1 LRCGFSR
8 IDAVANVGIAGAREH
23 SMRSTPLAVALL
35 ALTSFACSSSQPA
48 AETSTEEVLA
58 PPKSDGTEQSN
69 TEETTADETETT
81 PPGSS
86 SNGDGSYGVP
96 DGGSGDGGGSGNGGG
111 GGGNGGGG
119 NGGGGSLCQSTSVA
133 ESEANNDLAS
143 ADTMPGQTGTFCG
156 KISSDADVDFVTFT
170 LPANAKSFG
179 MSQNTTSGA
188 IKIEPS
194 VDGEAFPFS
203 GGKYLFR
210 PGKPYVLKISTT
222 GGALDY
228 RISLTITQ

>member
-1 LRCGFSR
+1 
-8 IDAVANVGIAGAREH
+8 
-23 SMRSTPLAVALL
+23 MRSTPLAVALL
-35 ALTSFACSSSQPA
+35 ALTSFACSSSKPA
-48 AETSTEEVLA
+48 AETSNEEVLA

-69 TEETTADETETT
+69 TEETPADETEGT

-86 SNGDGSYGVP
+86 SGGDGSYGVP
-96 DGGSGDGGGSGNGGG
+96 DGGSGGGNGNGNGGGGGDGG

-119 NGGGGSLCQSTSVA
+119 GSLCQSSSVA
-133 ESEANNDLAS
+133 ESETNNDLAS
-143 ADTMPGQTGTFCG
+143 ADSMPGQTGTFCG
-156 KISSDADVDFVTFT
+156 KIGSDADVDFVTFT

-194 VDGEAFPFS
+194 VEGEAFPFS
-203 GGKYLFR
+203 GGNYLFK